1 MSDEYGRSKSM
12 DKRLAAQGK
21 PAAPQ
26 SDQPCELHRK
36 LNCQWMTCQA
46 APASQPSVPE
56 PITEMRM
63 CEIPYLILHENQLYR
78 FSVAA
83 GCKECAD
90 YLNPPAPA
98 DPSSKEVMPS
108 GPDATIRFGL
118 RAVTGGAHP
127 VEQHADSPSQ
137 LAGSADCV
145 CEKRGSKLVAC

>member
-1 MSDEYGRSKSM
+1 MSDRRTEMELRNAWE
-12 DKRLAAQGK
+12 KRAYQAE
-21 PAAPQ
+21 A
-26 SDQPCELHRK
+26 ELR
-36 LNCQWMTCQA
+36 A

-98 DPSSKEVMPS
+98 DPSSKEVMPI
-108 GPDATIRFGL
+108 ARHT
-118 RAVTGGAHP
+118 AV
-127 VEQHADSPSQ
+127 
-137 LAGSADCV
+137 
-145 CEKRGSKLVAC
+145 